1 MSETQLTAPHEATA
15 PPAAPPPAVPA
26 TVPQPGLWDRALD
39 NLRSRWR
46 EIAASARGAVGAPPR
61 SYLPKEDAERLKL
74 QMEACLE
81 GRGGEVSARAR
92 AAQLG
97 RTYLSLDP
105 AGRRNFLVMLARDF
119 DVDRAAV
126 DRAMATFLAAGDP
139 VGRGHAE
146 RALREALEP
155 PRLRLLTQFNGL
167 PDGVKF
173 LVDLRAELME
183 AGRDE
188 PLLEALGDDLKSLL
202 KSWFDV
208 GFLELTRITWD
219 SPASLL
225 EKLIKY
231 EAVHEIRGW
240 QDLKDRLDSDRRCFA
255 FFHPRMPNEPLI
267 FVEVALV
274 QGLSADVQSLLDPT
288 APVRD
293 PSAADTAIFYS
304 ISNAQKGLAGISF
317 GNFLIKRVV
326 DSLAAEFPNLKTFAT
341 LSPIPGFRRWLDR
354 RIKEDGDG
362 VLTEAERTALSE
374 ALGYADSGEDG
385 AEPAGRLAAALA
397 LAGWH
402 RDERIARAL
411 KGPLMRLGAVYL
423 TGVEPHG
430 REGRPRARD
439 PVAHFHLSN
448 GARMER
454 LNWLADL
461 SERGLRQSCGMMINY
476 KYRLSEIDSNHEAY
490 RGEGKV
496 IASSAIRSAA
506 RAAG

>member
-1 MSETQLTAPHEATA
+1 MSETQLTAPPEATA
-15 PPAAPPPAVPA
+15 PPAAPPHAVPA
-26 TVPQPGLWDRALD
+26 SAPQPGLWDRALD

-46 EIAASARGAVGAPPR
+46 EIAASARGAVGAAPR

-105 AGRRNFLVMLARDF
+105 NGRRNFLLMLARDF

-126 DRAMATFLAAGDP
+126 DRAMATFLAASDP

-274 QGLSADVQSLLDPT
+274 QGMSADVQSLLDPT
-288 APVRD
+288 APVHD
-293 PSAADTAIFYS
+293 PGTADTAIFYS

-362 VLTEAERTALSE
+362 VLTEAERTALAE
-374 ALGYADSGEDG
+374 ALGYADSDG
-385 AEPAGRLAAALA
+385 GDAADGRLAAALA

-402 RDERIARAL
+402 RDERIGRAL
-411 KGPLMRLGAVYL
+411 KGPLMRLCAVYL

-439 PVAHFHLSN
+439 AVAHFHLSN

-496 IASSAIRSAA
+496 IASSPIRSAA